1 MATVRL
7 QIVNAIATAL
17 ATATGLTVHR
27 NLDYALRDTALPAI
41 AVTSVEDAPDE
52 ANRIGAPLSGL
63 AQEGLIEVAILVA
76 GSANPEADADPYE
89 AAVHGAL
96 YGATAFGGHNAVF
109 SRVAAGWSFDLGDC
123 AQRAL
128 RYRFAYASGMT
139 DLEAS
144 T

>member
-1 MATVRL
+1 VATIRL
-7 QIVNAIATAL
+7 EIVDAVAAAL

-27 NLDYALRDTALPAI
+27 NLDFAVSAGALPAL

-52 ANRIGAPLSGL
+52 TNRIGASLSAL
-63 AQEGLIEVAILVA
+63 AHECLLEVSILVA
-76 GSANPEADADPYE
+76 GSANPEAEADPYE
-89 AAVHGAL
+89 AAVHAAL